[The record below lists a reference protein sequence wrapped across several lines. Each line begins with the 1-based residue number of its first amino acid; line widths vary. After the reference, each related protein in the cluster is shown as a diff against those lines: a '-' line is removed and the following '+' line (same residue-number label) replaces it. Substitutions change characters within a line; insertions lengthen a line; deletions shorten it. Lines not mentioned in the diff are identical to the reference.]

1 MLIAVK
7 DACVLIDL
15 ANGKLVGRWF
25 QLQIETH
32 TTDAVLYEVEDEAQ
46 HQEINGFVEA
56 GMIHVSPMF
65 ESGGF
70 EELQAITDVG
80 NEMGVSVPDASA
92 FLLAEKLDAVLLTG
106 DGDLRKQATAR
117 GVTVCGVLWVLDMLL
132 WEDVIDFG
140 KAISSLQEMLDHGA
154 RLPAKE
160 CRRRTQAWEDEK
172 KIRPREV

>member
-15 ANGKLVGRWF
+15 ANGKLIGRWF

-32 TTDAVLYEVEDEAQ
+32 TTDAVLYEVEDEVQ
-46 HQEINGFVEA
+46 HKEVIGFVEA
-56 GMIHVSPMF
+56 GMIKVSPMF

-70 EELQAITDVG
+70 EEIQAMSDLAG
-80 NEMGVSVPDASA
+80 EMGVSVPDVSA
-92 FLLAEKLDAVLLTG
+92 FLLAEKLEAVLLTG
-106 DGDLRKQATAR
+106 DGDLRRHATAR

-132 WEDVIDFG
+132 WGDMIDFEMALDSLRAMLG
-140 KAISSLQEMLDHGA
+140 KGA
-154 RLPAKE
+154 RLPTNE
-160 CRRRTQAWEDEK
+160 CQRRTQAWEDGK